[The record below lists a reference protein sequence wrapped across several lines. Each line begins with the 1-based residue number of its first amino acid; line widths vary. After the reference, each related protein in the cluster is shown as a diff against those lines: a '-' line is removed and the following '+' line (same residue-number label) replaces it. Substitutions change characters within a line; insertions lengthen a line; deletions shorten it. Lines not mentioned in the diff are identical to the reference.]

1 MRSFRREWSLARGV
15 LVKDKKNQGFL
26 KEINKTPIAQVKK
39 SFDYKRPVNKVDNPN
54 NMALNSR
61 SRAYKSV
68 PQDKSTNFK
77 IEQTNAKASHKGS
90 K

>member
-1 MRSFRREWSLARGV
+1 MK
-15 LVKDKKNQGFL
+15 VKANQGFT
-26 KEINKTPIAQVKK
+26 KELKK
-39 SFDYKRPVNKVDNPN
+39 SVKPETKKPFDYKRPVNKVDNPN